1 MMILWFLIIGALL
14 YYLIKGDL
22 NFGSFQ
28 RQSADNHLDER
39 LAKGE
44 ISIEEYQ
51 EIKTTLKEK
60 K

>member
-28 RQSADNHLDER
+28 GRSADNHLDER